1 MLDDPMLGSAVDEVQ
16 RYMSMDRLVPS
27 YRNAVSVAGLEW
39 NLRMMLAGHIPVDLQ
54 LFFAYTR

>member
-1 MLDDPMLGSAVDEVQ
+1 MLGSAVDEVQ

-39 NLRMMLAGHIPVDLQ
+39 NLRMMLAGLIPADPQ